1 MASVLTGRVKWFS
14 NPRGFGF
21 ITVSDKASEHCGKD
35 IFAHH
40 SKIKVEE
47 PQYKYLV
54 QGEYVQFELDT
65 TANGAHE
72 FQANEITGCN
82 GGKLMCETRRDNRS
96 RATEETV
103 GAEVAGGAG
112 VPPPKRILRRPP
124 VAKDAVQSS
133 DEPGFT
139 QVSKKRQSRT
149 KK

>member
-1 MASVLTGRVKWFS
+1 MTSVLTGRVKWFS

-21 ITVSDKASEHCGKD
+21 ITVSDKTSEHFGKD

-65 TANGAHE
+65 TTNGEHE

-96 RATEETV
+96 RAVDTDAV
-103 GAEVAGGAG
+103 AAEVVGGAG
-112 VPPPKRILRRPP
+112 VPPPKRIMRRPP
-124 VAKDAVQSS
+124 AQSDDA
-133 DEPGFT
+133 GFT
-139 QVSKKRQSRT
+139 PVARKRQT
-149 KK
+149 KPKK